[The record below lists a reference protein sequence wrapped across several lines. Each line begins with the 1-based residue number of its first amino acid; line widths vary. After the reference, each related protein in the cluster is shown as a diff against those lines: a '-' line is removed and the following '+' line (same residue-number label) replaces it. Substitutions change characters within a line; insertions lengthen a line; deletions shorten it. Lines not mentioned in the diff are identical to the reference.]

1 MNWKASYENQ
11 KMTFKYIIGILVTIL
26 KKTQETSTNIKLE
39 NFNIEHILTEST
51 NPSHKSEPILT
62 DV

>member
-11 KMTFKYIIGILVTIL
+11 KMTFKYIIGISVTIL
-26 KKTQETSTNIKLE
+26 KKTQETTTNIKLE
-39 NFNIEHILTEST
+39 NFKIEHVPTESA
-51 NPSHKSEPILT
+51 NPSHKNESILT